1 MELTTFMSAVS
12 TFSLSKKV
20 SLTAPKGTVKTVDST
35 TNFVGNIDWKN
46 FLALLKSVGYRKLFI
61 KYFNNAKNTIGIF
74 ADNDLICF
82 TAAKAKDANGKLKD
96 NKELIFTLFKEDE
109 NEVLKNGHDVS
120 KDNVSFCLSAKSST
134 PTEVEM
140 DL

>member
-1 MELTTFMSAVS
+1 MTTFMSAVS
-12 TFSLSKKV
+12 TFSSSKKV

-35 TNFVGNIDWKN
+35 TNFVGSIDWRN

-61 KYFNNAKNTIGIF
+61 KYFNNGKNTIGIF

-82 TAAKAKDANGKLKD
+82 TAEKAKNGNGRLRD
-96 NKELIFTLFKEDE
+96 NKELIFTLFKENE

-120 KDNVSFCLSAKSST
+120 KDNVTFCLSAKSST
-134 PTEVEM
+134 PVEEEM